1 MIHSGLVSITF
12 RQLSLR
18 EIVDL
23 AVRAGL
29 AGVEWGGD
37 IHVPHGDLRRAREV
51 RRMTQDAGLHV
62 AAYGSYYRV
71 EHDDPAPFERVLA
84 TAVELGAPAVRVWAG
99 TRGSVEADAAYRAET
114 VALSRRIADVAAR
127 AGVAVAYEFHAGTLT
142 DTNASARN
150 LLETVAHDNVKS
162 YWQPPRGSE
171 VAYNLDGLD
180 AVLPWL
186 LHVHVFS
193 WGATGER
200 LPLAAGEEGW
210 MQYLRKIASSGRDHF
225 AMLEFV
231 QDDAPE
237 SFVRDAAT
245 LKRWLALVDSSE
257 ESLVD

>member
-1 MIHSGLVSITF
+1 MIRSGLVSITF
-12 RQLSLR
+12 RQLSPQ
-18 EIVDL
+18 EIVGMV
-23 AVRAGL
+23 VRAGL
-29 AGVEWGGD
+29 KGIEWGGD
-37 IHVPHGDLRRAREV
+37 VHVPHGDLQRAREV
-51 RRMTQDAGLHV
+51 RRMTQEAGLAV

-71 EHDDPAPFERVLA
+71 EHDDPTPFEPVLA

-99 TRGSVEADAAYRAET
+99 TRGSAEADAAYRAEV
-114 VALSRRIADVAAR
+114 VALSRRIADMAAG

-150 LLETVAHDNVKS
+150 LLETVAHDSVKS

-193 WGATGER
+193 WGAAGER
-200 LPLAAGEEGW
+200 LPLADGEAGW
-210 MQYLRKIASSGRDHF
+210 MAYLRKIASSGREHF

-237 SFVRDAAT
+237 SFLRDAAT
-245 LKRWLALVDSSE
+245 LKHWLALVNSSKE
-257 ESLVD
+257 KE

>member
-1 MIHSGLVSITF
+1 MQKMIHSGLVSITF
-12 RQLSLR
+12 RQLSPR
-18 EIVDL
+18 EIVGL
-23 AVRAGL
+23 VARAGL
-29 AGVEWGGD
+29 EGIEWGGD
-37 IHVPHGDLRRAREV
+37 VHVPHGDLRRAREV
-51 RRMTQDAGLHV
+51 RRMTQEAGLEI

-71 EHDDPAPFERVLA
+71 EHEDPSPFEPVLA

-99 TRGSVEADAAYRAET
+99 TRGSVEADAAYRAEV
-114 VALSRRIADVAAR
+114 VALSCHIVDVAAS
-127 AGVAVAYEFHAGTLT
+127 AGVTVAYEFHAGTLT
-142 DTNASARN
+142 DTNRSARN
-150 LLETVAHDNVKS
+150 LLEAVAHDNVKS

-186 LHVHVFS
+186 LHAHVFS
-193 WGATGER
+193 WGAAGER
-200 LPLAAGEEGW
+200 LPLADGEAGW

-245 LKRWLALVDSSE
+245 LKQWLALVD
-257 ESLVD
+257 